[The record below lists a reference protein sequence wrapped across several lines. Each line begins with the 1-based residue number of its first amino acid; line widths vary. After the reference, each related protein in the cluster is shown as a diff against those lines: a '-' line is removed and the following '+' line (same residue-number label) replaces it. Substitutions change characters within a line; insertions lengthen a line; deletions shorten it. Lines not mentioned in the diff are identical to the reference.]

1 MAATLKDIAKRTG
14 LSVPSVCLIL
24 NGQGHKFRPES
35 VEAVR
40 LAAAELR
47 YRPDMVMRRKGQAAS
62 RHDAIGVLLH
72 TDAPAQTAN
81 QPAHELVWGI
91 NNTLLQHDQ
100 LMAFAAL
107 SNSYDNPKTPRII
120 SERFID
126 GLIVV
131 GNNLPPG
138 LVQKVDHFQIHT
150 VWLNTERRL
159 DHDCLHTDEAHAG
172 RLATEHLLSLNH
184 RHVLFAHNTW
194 QHAVMNPT
202 AGAQSGY
209 AAAMQA
215 AGVATRIFDPQ
226 SIPAAERNDG
236 LAPAILDTIANSR
249 KGDAPITAVVVA
261 SMPLAIKLIESLPTR
276 GLSCPDDLSV
286 VSACDLKLFH
296 DNWGHLTRVSRDRT
310 LVGSAAAEMILNK
323 ITALGAPQPSLA
335 FQGSLVPG
343 STARR
348 IA

>member
-35 VEAVR
+35 VDAVR

-81 QPAHELVWGI
+81 QPAHELIWGI
-91 NNTLLQHDQ
+91 NNILLQHDQ

-107 SNSYDNPKTPRII
+107 TNSYDNPKTPRIL

-131 GNNLPPG
+131 GSNLPPK
-138 LVQKVDHFQIHT
+138 LIQQVDHFQIHT

-159 DHDCLHTDEAHAG
+159 DHDCVHTDDAHAG
-172 RLATEHLLSLNH
+172 RVATEHLLGLNH

-194 QHAVMNPT
+194 QHAAGNQ
-202 AGAQSGY
+202 AGGAQSGY
-209 AAAMQA
+209 AAALQA
-215 AGVATRIFDPQ
+215 AGVTTRIFDPQ
-226 SIPAAERNDG
+226 SIPAADRNDG
-236 LAPAILDTIANSR
+236 LVPAILDTIARSR
-249 KGDAPITAVVVA
+249 KGAAPITAVVVA
-261 SMPLAIKLIESLPTR
+261 SMPLTIKLIESLPTR
-276 GLSCPDDLSV
+276 GLTCPEDLSV
-286 VSACDLKLFH
+286 VSACDLKLFQ
-296 DNWGHLTRVSRDRT
+296 DNWSHLTRVSCDRT
-310 LVGSAAAEMILNK
+310 LVGSAAAEMILSK
-323 ITALGAPQPSLA
+323 ITALGTPQPSRTFL
-335 FQGSLVPG
+335 GSLVPG
-343 STARR
+343 STTRR

>member
-100 LMAFAAL
+100 LLALAAL
-107 SNSYDNPKTPRII
+107 SNSHDNPKTPRII

-131 GNNLPPG
+131 GDNLPPT
-138 LVQKVDHFQIHT
+138 LVQQVDHFQIPT
-150 VWLNTERRL
+150 VWLNTERRH
-159 DHDCLHTDEAHAG
+159 DHDCIHTDDTHAG
-172 RLATEHLLSLNH
+172 RIATEHLLGLNH

-194 QHAVMNPT
+194 PSTT
-202 AGAQSGY
+202 ANGTGGAQGGY

-215 AGVATRIFDPQ
+215 AGVAPQIFDPQ
-226 SIPAAERNDG
+226 SIPPASRNDG
-236 LAPAILDTIANSR
+236 LVPAILDTITQSR
-249 KGDAPITAVVVA
+249 KSESPITAVVVA
-261 SMPLAIKLIESLPTR
+261 SMPLAIKLIESLPAR

-296 DNWGHLTRVSRDRT
+296 DNWGHLTRVSCDRT
-310 LVGSAAAEMILNK
+310 LVGAAAAEMILDK
-323 ITALGAPQPSLA
+323 IAAHGAPQPSRA
-335 FQGSLVPG
+335 FQGSIVPG

-348 IA
+348 MT